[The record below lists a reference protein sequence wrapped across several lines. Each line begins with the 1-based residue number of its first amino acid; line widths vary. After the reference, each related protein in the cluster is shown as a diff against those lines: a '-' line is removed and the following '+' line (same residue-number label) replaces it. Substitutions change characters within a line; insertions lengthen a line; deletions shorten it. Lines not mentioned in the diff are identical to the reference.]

1 MNICEFRDAVCET
14 DISDSDASKVSA
26 LLDTVEDRVVVADE
40 LMAGIYAARL
50 IHLCEGMGIDPME
63 VVAFVEGDLADGA
76 YEYPESRYGADYPDN
91 RYEVDDEGYLFW
103 GLR

>member
-1 MNICEFRDAVCET
+1 MNIREFMAAVDET
-14 DISDSDASKVSA
+14 EISDSDASKVTA

-50 IHLCEGMGIDPME
+50 ISLCADMGVDPFE
-63 VVAFVEGDLADGA
+63 VVAFVESDLAEGT
-76 YEYPESRYGADYPDN
+76 YEDDDEDYYPTFG
-91 RYEVDDEGYLFW
+91 YEIDDEGYLFW